1 MKDSA
6 TANQSALPLLHT
18 LTAAE
23 TLIRLKAS
31 SQGLTQAEVDRRL
44 AEYGPNR
51 LPQPET
57 PGVVAIFFRQF
68 LSPLIYILLAAAIV
82 SLLLKE
88 WSDATFIFGV
98 LTINA
103 IIGTIQ
109 EYSAEKSAAALR
121 SLVATRARVLRD
133 GVSCQ
138 IDAEGLVP
146 GDIVSLSPGLRVPAD
161 LRLLSGI
168 GMEIDESLLTGE
180 SLPTRKHPDSL
191 GTPDTVL
198 GDRTNMAFAGTMA
211 MRGQG
216 EGVVAAIGLETEVG
230 RIAASVLGSSGGKP
244 PLLVRMETFTMRVAT
259 LVGIA
264 VVIMA
269 GVSLVR
275 GAPLGEIFLLAVAL
289 AVSAVPEGL
298 PVALTVALAVGMRRM
313 ARRNVIVRRLV
324 AVEALGSCTAI
335 ASDKTGTLTV
345 NELTVRTVVLPNGRS
360 WEVTG
365 EGTRPEGELRPTADA
380 DADVDADGD
389 TALIQRLCRAAS
401 LTNDGFIGQRDGR
414 WIHTGDPVDVAL
426 LVMAHK
432 GGLIQSA
439 LLKDWPQIDAIPF
452 EASYRLTANL
462 NRRDG
467 ASWASAKGALESLLP
482 LCDAM
487 ATEKGDVPLDHAR
500 VEKQMI
506 ALAEAGFRVLA
517 LADGSIT
524 LPDGKAL
531 GVDDLEHLTLL
542 GLVGMID
549 PLRPETEA
557 AVARCRNAGIQVS
570 MVTGD
575 HPGTALAIARELGMA
590 SSSRQVVT
598 GFKLREAKTAGEDQ
612 LDRLTREARVFAR
625 VEPEQKLDI
634 VHSMQRNGHFVA
646 VTGDGAND
654 APALRAA
661 QVGVAMGKNGT
672 DVARETADLILAD
685 DNFAS
690 IVGGV
695 EEGRVA
701 YANVRKV
708 IFLLISTGAA
718 ELVLFTL
725 SLIANLPLPLVAVQ
739 LLWLNLVTNGI
750 QDVALALEPAEGG
763 ELDRAPRPPREP
775 VFNRLMIERV
785 VTTALVMGVLAFL
798 VFQHLLYSGQTVEQ
812 ARNGTLLLMV
822 LFENVQAFNSRS
834 ESRSVFFHNPLRN
847 PALLFGTLIAQL
859 IHIGAMYVPWL
870 NDVLG
875 VAPVSLRE
883 WGALFGVALIILVVM
898 EMDKLLWRL
907 ISHFGQDRA
916 KPKST

>member
-1 MKDSA
+1 
-6 TANQSALPLLHT
+6 
-18 LTAAE
+18 
-23 TLIRLKAS
+23 
-31 SQGLTQAEVDRRL
+31 
-44 AEYGPNR
+44 
-51 LPQPET
+51 
-57 PGVVAIFFRQF
+57 
-68 LSPLIYILLAAAIV
+68 
-82 SLLLKE
+82 
-88 WSDATFIFGV
+88 
-98 LTINA
+98 
-103 IIGTIQ
+103 
-109 EYSAEKSAAALR
+109 
-121 SLVATRARVLRD
+121 
-133 GVSCQ
+133 
-138 IDAEGLVP
+138 
-146 GDIVSLSPGLRVPAD
+146 
-161 LRLLSGI
+161 
-168 GMEIDESLLTGE
+168 
-180 SLPTRKHPDSL
+180 
-191 GTPDTVL
+191 
-198 GDRTNMAFAGTMA
+198 MAFAGTMT

-216 EGVVAAIGLETEVG
+216 DGAVTATGLETEVG

-244 PLLVRMETFTMRVAT
+244 PLLVRMEIFTMRVAL

-264 VVIMA
+264 VVILA

-275 GAPLGEIFLLAVAL
+275 GAPWGEIFLLAVAL

-345 NELTVRTVVLPNGRS
+345 NELTVRTVCLPSGHT
-360 WEVTG
+360 WGVTG
-365 EGTRPEGELRPTADA
+365 EGTRPDGELHPAADA
-380 DADVDADGD
+380 DADGD
-389 TALIQRLCRAAS
+389 PALIQRLCRAAS
-401 LTNDGFIGQRDGR
+401 LTNEAFLGQRDGR
-414 WIHTGDPVDVAL
+414 WIHTGDAVDVAL
-426 LVMAHK
+426 LIMAHK
-432 GGLIQSA
+432 AGLAQSA
-439 LLKDWPQIDAIPF
+439 LLEDCPQIDAIPF
-452 EASYRLTANL
+452 ESSYRLTASL
-462 NRRDG
+462 NRKDG
-467 ASWASAKGALESLLP
+467 ASWVSAKGAFETLLP
-482 LCDAM
+482 LCDSM
-487 ATEKGDVPLDHAR
+487 ATEKGDVPLDQAR
-500 VEKQMI
+500 IEKLMTT
-506 ALAEAGFRVLA
+506 LAEAGYRVLA
-517 LADGSIT
+517 LADGHIT
-524 LPDGKAL
+524 LPEGKAL
-531 GVDDLEHLTLL
+531 GVDDLNHLTLL

-549 PLRPETEA
+549 PLRPEAEA
-557 AVARCRNAGIQVS
+557 AVAHCLSAGIQVS

-575 HPGTALAIARELGMA
+575 HPGTALAIARDLGMA
-590 SSSRQVVT
+590 SSARQVVT
-598 GFKLREAKTAGEDQ
+598 GIRLREAKTAGEDQ
-612 LDRLTREARVFAR
+612 IDRLTREARVFAR

-661 QVGVAMGKNGT
+661 HVGVAMGKNGT

-725 SLIANLPLPLVAVQ
+725 ALIANLPLPLVAVQ

-798 VFQHLLYSGQTVEQ
+798 VFQHLLSSGQTVEQ

-834 ESRSVFFHNPLRN
+834 ESCSVFFHNPLRN
-847 PALLFGTLIAQL
+847 PVLLFGTIIAQA

-870 NDVLG
+870 NEVLG
-875 VAPVSLRE
+875 VAPVSLEE
-883 WGALFGVALIILVVM
+883 WGNLLGVALILLVVM
-898 EMDKLLWRL
+898 EVDKFLWRL
-907 ISHFGQDRA
+907 ISHVRRNRV
-916 KPKST
+916 KPEST